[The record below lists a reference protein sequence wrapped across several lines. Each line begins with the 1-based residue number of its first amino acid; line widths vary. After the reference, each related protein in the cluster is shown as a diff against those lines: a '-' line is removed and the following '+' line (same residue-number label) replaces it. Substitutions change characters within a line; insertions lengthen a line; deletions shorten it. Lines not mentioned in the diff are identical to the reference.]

1 MTAAFLIDGY
11 NLIHAM
17 TTLGKRVGPGVLEK
31 ARLHLLGLLH
41 HSFGDQASNVT
52 VVFDAAGAPAGSTPE
67 HEFHGLKIR
76 FALKGLQADDVI
88 EDLIQHAA
96 APKQLTVVS
105 NDHRLQQAA
114 RHRKVKVMSC
124 EDFLNWLERLGRQQE
139 PKPADPEKKP
149 RESPEEATRWLKEFA
164 DLDQDLGDINWGF

>member
-1 MTAAFLIDGY
+1 MSQSYLIDGY
-11 NLIHAM
+11 NLLHAM
-17 TTLGKRVGPGVLEK
+17 ATLSKRAGPGVLER
-31 ARLHLLGLLH
+31 ARLRLLDLLH

-114 RHRKVKVMSC
+114 RRRKANVQSC
-124 EDFLNWLERLGRQQE
+124 EDFLDMLARLRRQR
-139 PKPADPEKKP
+139 PKPPDGPEKK
-149 RESPEEATRWLKEFA
+149 EGETPEETKRLLEEF
-164 DLDQDLGDINWGF
+164 